1 MEITTVERSEQGLS
15 AKLKRFLLTATESPE
30 IAALITLLLVFLFF
44 AVSAP
49 NFLSAYALSN
59 ILTFASIFGI
69 VGVGVAFLMISGEF
83 DLSVGSNMAVA
94 GYIFLLSLLAGIP
107 PVVAMLLALGVSTLL
122 GLINGLIVVF
132 TGIPSFI
139 ATLGTLLA
147 YRGLVR
153 ALGGG
158 QATGFNSESKPLLFA
173 ILNDSITS
181 LNQLSDP
188 AGNFRVSSLWFVGLV
203 IVASFVLM
211 RTQHGNWTF
220 AVGGNPGAA
229 LAQGVNVKTIKLINF
244 VVSGFLA
251 GLAGAILFAQR
262 SSMNELI
269 GDGLELTVVAAAVIG
284 GVSLNGGI
292 GTIVGAALGMLILS
306 MLEQGL
312 VLMGVTNELF
322 QGVVGAIIII
332 SVIVNIYLKQGQ
344 ED

>member
-1 MEITTVERSEQGLS
+1 MEITTAERSEKHLS

-30 IAALITLLLVFLFF
+30 IAAFLTLLFVFLFF
-44 AVSAP
+44 ALSAP
-49 NFLSAYALSN
+49 NFLAGYALSN
-59 ILTFASIFGI
+59 VLTFASIYGI
-69 VGVGVAFLMISGEF
+69 VVVGVAFLMISGEF
-83 DLSVGSNMAVA
+83 DLSVGSNLAVA

-107 PVVAMLLALGVSTLL
+107 PVVALLLALGVSTLL

-158 QATGFNSESKPLLFA
+158 QATGYNPETKPILFSLLNGYIA
-173 ILNDSITS
+173 P
-181 LNQLSDP
+181 LNQLFDP
-188 AGNFRVSSLWFVGLV
+188 AGNFRVSSLWFIGLV
-203 IVASFVLM
+203 VIMSFVLM
-211 RTQHGNWTF
+211 RTCHGNWTF

-229 LAQGVNVKTIKLINF
+229 LAQGVNVTWIKLINF
-244 VVSGFLA
+244 VLSGFLA
-251 GLAGAILFAQR
+251 GLAGVILFAQR

-269 GDGLELTVVAAAVIG
+269 GDGLELNVVAAAVIG
-284 GVSLNGGI
+284 GVSLNGGT
-292 GTIVGAALGMLILS
+292 GTIVGAAVGMLILS

-332 SVIVNIYLKQGQ
+332 SVIINIYLKREQ
-344 ED
+344 E

>member
-1 MEITTVERSEQGLS
+1 MTTIVERSENHLS
-15 AKLKRFLLTATESPE
+15 AKLKRLLLTLTESPE
-30 IAALITLLLVFLFF
+30 IAAFITLLVVFLFF
-44 AVSAP
+44 AFSAP

-59 ILTFASIFGI
+59 ILTFASIYGI
-69 VGVGVAFLMISGEF
+69 VVVGVAFLMISGEF

-107 PVVAMLLALGVSTLL
+107 PVVAMLLALGVSTFL

-158 QATGFNSESKPLLFA
+158 QVTSYTPEGKPLLFA
-173 ILNDSITS
+173 VLNDYITP
-181 LNQLSDP
+181 LNQLFEP
-188 AGNFRVSSLWFVGLV
+188 AGNFRISSVWFVGLV
-203 IVASFVLM
+203 IVASLVLM
-211 RTQHGNWTF
+211 RTRHGNWTF

-229 LAQGVNVKTIKLINF
+229 LAQGVNVKRIKLTNF
-244 VVSGFLA
+244 VLSGCLA
-251 GLAGAILFAQR
+251 GLAGVILFAQR

-269 GDGLELTVVAAAVIG
+269 GEGLELTVVAAAVIG
-284 GVSLNGGI
+284 GVSLNGGT
-292 GTIVGAALGMLILS
+292 GTIVGAAVGMLILS

-312 VLMGVTNELF
+312 VLLGVTNEMF

-332 SVIVNIYLKQGQ
+332 SVIVNIYLKREQ
-344 ED
+344 E